1 MIEMRKTFGLETN
14 ETEKENI
21 SSSAEDFFDFIDD
34 EQQEFLDGETVFYCP
49 GLVEAY
55 ASHIIQLAG
64 ERPILVKPKQYE
76 LAFILKHTGDFPESF
91 WTDVSKETAIK
102 LGFFPRI
109 SKHGF
114 LTAQIVRKPFYD
126 EVNTY
131 FHYCLSSYNQKRA
144 IQYFNVNGVIEPK

>member
-1 MIEMRKTFGLETN
+1 MKLNTINSTMENCDAIKLYVDVMIEMRKTFGLETN

-102 LGFFPRI
+102 L
-109 SKHGF
+109 
-114 LTAQIVRKPFYD
+114 
-126 EVNTY
+126 
-131 FHYCLSSYNQKRA
+131 
-144 IQYFNVNGVIEPK
+144 